1 MLFCQLIVGLKVF
14 CDQINSGTADSG
26 EWLGHSSSVQ
36 QPSMSSTARGFKVT
50 CLGGGPIR
58 DRPVDV
64 QHPLHRLPG
73 ELLLG
78 KGGTHYGCDP
88 ENVTH

>member
-26 EWLGHSSSVQ
+26 EWLAHCSSVQ

-58 DRPVDV
+58 DRPVDMSNIPCTDYRV
-64 QHPLHRLPG
+64 SFSS
-73 ELLLG
+73 
-78 KGGTHYGCDP
+78 
-88 ENVTH
+88 